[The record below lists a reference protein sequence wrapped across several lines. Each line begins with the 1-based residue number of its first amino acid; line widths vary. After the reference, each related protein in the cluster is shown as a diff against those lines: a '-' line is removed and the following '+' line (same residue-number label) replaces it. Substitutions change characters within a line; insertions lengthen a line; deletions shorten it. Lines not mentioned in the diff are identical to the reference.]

1 MADALLR
8 ELQQAFPEL
17 EVRREEPLKN
27 YTSFA
32 IGGPAELLL
41 LPSSAEELA
50 SLCALLRTL
59 GVKPL
64 LLGNGSNVLA
74 PDEGLR
80 GAVIVT
86 RRASDMERRGESIV
100 ADCGASLTRISAFA
114 AEEGLTGLEFAYGI
128 PGTLGGALIMNAGAY
143 GGEMKDIVSS
153 VTVMD
158 KEGRVSQYTCGDM
171 AFGYRDSA
179 LAHDELYALEIT
191 LALQEGD
198 PEEIAAEMNRLA
210 ERRSSKQPLEYP
222 SAGST
227 FKRPAG
233 YYAGAL
239 IEEAGLRGYRLGGAM
254 VSDKHC
260 GFVINTGDATATDI
274 IDLMHA
280 VQDRVLELYGV
291 LLEPEVRLIGPD
303 YGKKD

>member
-143 GGEMKDIVSS
+143 GGEMKD
-153 VTVMD
+153 VTVRAEYLD
-158 KEGRVSQYTCGDM
+158 GELRRRSAVGAELD
-171 AFGYRDSA
+171 FGYRRSRFGPEDVVLRA
-179 LAHDELYALEIT
+179 ELRL
-191 LALQEGD
+191 LPGQR
-198 PEEIAAEMNRLA
+198 EEIKARCRELT
-210 ERRSSKQPLEYP
+210 EKRRASQPLELP
-222 SAGST
+222 SAGSA
-227 FKRPAG
+227 FKRPASG
-233 YYAGAL
+233 YAAAM
-239 IEEAGLRGYRLGGAM
+239 IDQAGLKGYTVGGAQ
-254 VSDKHC
+254 VSGKHA
-260 GFVINTGDATATDI
+260 GFVVNRGNATAADVKKLLE
-274 IDLMHA
+274 DVQRA
-280 VQDRVLELYGV
+280 VYDRTGI
-291 LLEPEVRLIGPD
+291 LLEPEIKIL
-303 YGKKD
+303 

>member
-100 ADCGASLTRISAFA
+100 ADCGASLTRIAAFA
-114 AEEGLTGLEFAYGI
+114 AEEGLAGLEFAYGI

-143 GGEMKDIVSS
+143 GGEMKD
-153 VTVMD
+153 VTVRAEYLD
-158 KEGRVSQYTCGDM
+158 GELRRRSAVGAELD
-171 AFGYRDSA
+171 FGYRRSRFGPEDVVLRA
-179 LAHDELYALEIT
+179 ELRL
-191 LALQEGD
+191 LPGQR
-198 PEEIAAEMNRLA
+198 EEIKARCRELT
-210 ERRSSKQPLEYP
+210 EKRRASQPLELP
-222 SAGST
+222 SAGSA
-227 FKRPAG
+227 FKRPASG
-233 YYAGAL
+233 YAAAM
-239 IEEAGLRGYRLGGAM
+239 IDQAGLKGYTVGGAQ
-254 VSDKHC
+254 VSGKHA
-260 GFVINTGDATATDI
+260 GFVVNRGNATAADVKKLLE
-274 IDLMHA
+274 DVQRA
-280 VQDRVLELYGV
+280 VYDRTGI
-291 LLEPEVRLIGPD
+291 LLEPEIKIL
-303 YGKKD
+303 

>member
-86 RRASDMERRGESIV
+86 RRALDMERRGESIV
-100 ADCGASLTRISAFA
+100 ADCGASLTRIAAFA
-114 AEEGLTGLEFAYGI
+114 AEEGLAGLEFAYGI

-143 GGEMKDIVSS
+143 GGEMKD
-153 VTVMD
+153 VTVRAEYLD
-158 KEGRVSQYTCGDM
+158 GELRRRSAVGAELD
-171 AFGYRDSA
+171 FGYRRSRFGPEDVVLRA
-179 LAHDELYALEIT
+179 ELRL
-191 LALQEGD
+191 LPGQR
-198 PEEIAAEMNRLA
+198 EEIKARCRELT
-210 ERRSSKQPLEYP
+210 EKRRASQPLELP
-222 SAGST
+222 SAGSA
-227 FKRPAG
+227 FKRPASG
-233 YYAGAL
+233 YAAAM
-239 IEEAGLRGYRLGGAM
+239 IDQAGLKGYTVGGAQ
-254 VSDKHC
+254 VSGKHA
-260 GFVINTGDATATDI
+260 GFVVNRGNATAADVKKLLE
-274 IDLMHA
+274 DVQRA
-280 VQDRVLELYGV
+280 VYDRTGI
-291 LLEPEVRLIGPD
+291 LLEPEIKIL
-303 YGKKD
+303 